1 MSPHQRLEL
10 AKHLQQ
16 QGSWLAAAA
25 AYAELA
31 ALVPSDHR
39 FLANQA
45 NALWLAD
52 LPEAAHRC
60 YRRGLALQPDCA
72 ISRRGLASAGLGTI
86 ACCLVL
92 LGQLRGNL
100 VFTLLLCGVL
110 GVGSALLAIPAQTT
124 IQEETPEELR
134 GKVFGLQNNL
144 INIALSLPL
153 VLAGAVVSRY
163 GLLPVLWALAG
174 LALAAA
180 LLEKPWK
187 RC

>member
-1 MSPHQRLEL
+1 
-10 AKHLQQ
+10 
-16 QGSWLAAAA
+16 
-25 AYAELA
+25 
-31 ALVPSDHR
+31 
-39 FLANQA
+39 
-45 NALWLAD
+45 
-52 LPEAAHRC
+52 
-60 YRRGLALQPDCA
+60 
-72 ISRRGLASAGLGTI
+72 
-86 ACCLVL
+86 
-92 LGQLRGNL
+92 
-100 VFTLLLCGVL
+100 VL
-110 GVGSALLAIPAQTT
+110 GVGAALLAIPAQTT
-124 IQEETPEELR
+124 IQEDTPEAMR

>member
-1 MSPHQRLEL
+1 M
-10 AKHLQQ
+10 
-16 QGSWLAAAA
+16 
-25 AYAELA
+25 
-31 ALVPSDHR
+31 
-39 FLANQA
+39 
-45 NALWLAD
+45 
-52 LPEAAHRC
+52 
-60 YRRGLALQPDCA
+60 
-72 ISRRGLASAGLGTI
+72 
-86 ACCLVL
+86 
-92 LGQLRGNL
+92 
-100 VFTLLLCGVL
+100 
-110 GVGSALLAIPAQTT
+110 
-124 IQEETPEELR
+124 R